1 MQYSAALTVVFAAAL
16 ALAAPAQFQ
25 GTPDTQYKEPYNNRN
40 YINPGQINYPSQ
52 INNYNPPAAY
62 FPPGTGNSAPARFN
76 TYGPPAP
83 LNSQATP
90 SNSESEVPPVPVYDE
105 NQVQQ
110 YSDQLMMVD

>member
-1 MQYSAALTVVFAAAL
+1 MQYSAALAIVFAAAL

-40 YINPGQINYPSQ
+40 YINPGQIN
-52 INNYNPPAAY
+52 NYNPPAAY
-62 FPPGTGNSAPARFN
+62 FPPGAAPARFN

-83 LNSQATP
+83 LNLQATP

-110 YSDQLMMVD
+110 YSDQMMMVD